1 MLQSGEKETEIL
13 LGNKQLLGVFFV
25 AAALLGIA
33 FTGGYMLGRGGIRK
47 TGAAVAGSA
56 DPAAQPASS
65 ANGTP
70 SGRGGETHSVA
81 ADDSGQTAEPEAAPL
96 GSRKTDS
103 EELLGARKRKS
114 VTKTPTP
121 ATTEPAVPKASKA
134 EDFTPQGGQEFLQVM
149 AVARE
154 EANGVA
160 AVLRKKGLHAHAVP
174 KPGSANLYR
183 VIVGPIHDA
192 GELSSTRDALRKT
205 GFRDVIVQRYQ

>member
-1 MLQSGEKETEIL
+1 MLRSGEKETEIL

-33 FTGGYMLGRGGIRK
+33 FTGGYMLGRGSIRK
-47 TGAAVAGSA
+47 TAPTLSSSA
-56 DPAAQPASS
+56 DPVTQPVAG
-65 ANGTP
+65 ANP
-70 SGRGGETHSVA
+70 AVSGRGGETHSVA
-81 ADDSGQTAEPEAAPL
+81 ADDSGQTTEREPAPRN
-96 GSRKTDS
+96 SRRNDS
-103 EELLGARKRKS
+103 EELLGARKKKS
-114 VTKTPTP
+114 ASKTSSLEM
-121 ATTEPAVPKASKA
+121 TEAAVPKASKS
-134 EDFTPQGGQEFLQVM
+134 EDFVPQGGQEFLQVM

-183 VIVGPIHDA
+183 VIVGPIRDA

>member
-1 MLQSGEKETEIL
+1 MLQSGEKETEIV

-33 FTGGYMLGRGGIRK
+33 FTGGYMLGRGGLRK
-47 TGAAVAGSA
+47 TAVPVSSSA
-56 DPAAQPASS
+56 DTATQPNSSASS
-65 ANGTP
+65 
-70 SGRGGETHSVA
+70 RGGETHSVA
-81 ADDSGQTAEPEAAPL
+81 ADDTGVATEPEAAPL
-96 GSRKTDS
+96 HSRKTDT
-103 EELLGARKRKS
+103 EELLGARKKKG
-114 VTKTPTP
+114 VTKTSTVEM
-121 ATTEPAVPKASKA
+121 TEASVPKASKS
-134 EDFTPQGGQEFLQVM
+134 EEFVPQGGQEFLQVM

-183 VIVGPIHDA
+183 VIVGPIRDA